1 MSIVITS
8 LGDVM
13 TLSPQNN
20 LLCWEHEGQME
31 VDFDDDRLD
40 RLETDRDYNAGFERA
55 IVKGFRKVMQ
65 VIRSAPDE
73 RDFYALKSLHFEKL
87 EGARA
92 HERSMK
98 INKQWRLIIELN
110 GEAPN
115 KRVRV
120 KAIED
125 YH

>member
-1 MSIVITS
+1 
-8 LGDVM
+8 
-13 TLSPQNN
+13 
-20 LLCWEHEGQME
+20 ME
-31 VDFDDDRLD
+31 VDFDDDQFD
-40 RLETDRDYNAGFERA
+40 RLETDPNFDPGFGRNV
-55 IVKGFRKVMQ
+55 VKGFRKLMQ
-65 VIRSAPDE
+65 VIRGAVDE

-92 HERSMK
+92 HQRSMR
-98 INKQWRLIIELN
+98 INKQWRLILELT

-115 KRVRV
+115 KRVLI